1 MPILKKTDVRPERP
15 VIVMLYGVP
24 GCGKTSIATTANN
37 PVIIDTDRGAD
48 RAVQVI
54 DTLSAQRWQD
64 ILEVAED
71 LKEYKTIIV
80 DTAKTMLDEFLSV
93 YVCEQNYKLR
103 TNSLKRFG
111 EMASEFS
118 AFVSRLQTF
127 GTDLIFICHDK
138 ESQEGDI
145 IKHSPDCTGSSK
157 NYLQQ
162 KADQIGYV
170 SSVNGHRTISFQ
182 PKDNFVG
189 KDVAGIGSVQIPD
202 YGSEEFGTFMA
213 DIIGRVKK
221 SIQSKSEAQRKASE
235 LVASLREQLAAVADD
250 DAAAALLVACKELPA
265 VMKAPFF
272 TEIKKTLAEKGFTYA
287 DGKFTITTTTE

>member
-221 SIQSKSEAQRKASE
+221 SIQGKSEAQRKASE

-287 DGKFTITTTTE
+287 DGKFTITTTAE

>member
-71 LKEYKTIIV
+71 LKDYKTIIV

-118 AFVSRLQTF
+118 SFVSRLQTF

-189 KDVAGIGSVQIPD
+189 KDVASIGSVQIPD

-235 LVASLREQLAAVADD
+235 LVASLREQLAAVTDD

-287 DGKFTITTTTE
+287 DGKFTITTTAE

>member
-202 YGSEEFGTFMA
+202 YGSEEFDTFMA
-213 DIIGRVKK
+213 GIIGRVKK
-221 SIQSKSEAQRKASE
+221 SIQGKSEAQRKASE
-235 LVASLREQLAAVADD
+235 LIASLREQLAAVADD

-272 TEIKKTLAEKGFTYA
+272 AEIKKTLAEKGFTYA
-287 DGKFTITTTTE
+287 DGKFTITTAE

>member
-202 YGSEEFGTFMA
+202 YGSEEFDTFMA
-213 DIIGRVKK
+213 GIIGRVKK
-221 SIQSKSEAQRKASE
+221 SIQGKSEAQRKASE
-235 LVASLREQLAAVADD
+235 LITSLREQLAAVADD

-272 TEIKKTLAEKGFTYA
+272 AEIKKTLAEKGFAYA
-287 DGKFTITTTTE
+287 DGKFTITTAE

>member
-202 YGSEEFGTFMA
+202 YGSEEFDTFMA
-213 DIIGRVKK
+213 GIIGRVKK
-221 SIQSKSEAQRKASE
+221 SIQGKSEAQRKASE
-235 LVASLREQLAAVADD
+235 LIASLREQLAAVADD

-287 DGKFTITTTTE
+287 DGKFTITTAE

>member
-24 GCGKTSIATTANN
+24 GCGKTSIATTADN

-64 ILEVAED
+64 IQEVAED

-202 YGSEEFGTFMA
+202 YGSDGFGTFMA

-235 LVASLREQLAAVADD
+235 LVASLRGQLAAVTDD
-250 DAAAALLVACKELPA
+250 DAAAALLVACRELPA

-272 TEIKKTLAEKGFTYA
+272 TEIKKTLAERGFTYA
-287 DGKFTITTTTE
+287 DGKFTITTTAE

>member
-54 DTLSAQRWQD
+54 DTLAAQRWQD
-64 ILEVAED
+64 ILEVTED
-71 LKEYKTIIV
+71 LKEYKTIII

-213 DIIGRVKK
+213 GIIGRVKK
-221 SIQSKSEAQRKASE
+221 SIQGKSEAQRKASE
-235 LVASLREQLAAVADD
+235 LVASLREQLAAVIDNDGAT
-250 DAAAALLVACKELPA
+250 ALINSCKELPS

-272 TEIKKTLAEKGFTYA
+272 TEIKKTLAGKGFTYA
-287 DGKFTITTTTE
+287 DGKFTITTTA